1 MKQKLLLTL
10 ALACGLFVLVGC
22 NDNSAPDPTKD
33 NYGAPMEKK
42 KSPAPPAGAAAA
54 ASKGG
59 VGAGE

>member
-1 MKQKLLLTL
+1 MKRTLLL
-10 ALACGLFVLVGC
+10 ALAAVLGVFVLAGC
-22 NDNSAPDPTKD
+22 NDNSGPDPKKD
-33 NYGAPMEKK
+33 NYDAPMEKK